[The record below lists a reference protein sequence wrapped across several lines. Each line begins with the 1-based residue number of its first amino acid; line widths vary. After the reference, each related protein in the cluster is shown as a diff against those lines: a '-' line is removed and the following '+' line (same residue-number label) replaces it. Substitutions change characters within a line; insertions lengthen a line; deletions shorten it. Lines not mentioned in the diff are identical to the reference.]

1 MRSRRWSV
9 RLVLLL
15 LVPLGL
21 LSACGGG
28 DEGTDDQANSDVDST
43 STTVDQVVTTTD
55 ASTTAVPTTAVPT
68 TAVPTTTETPAQEL
82 ELIGLGEFAVG
93 VMTVTIDEASDRP
106 LTVDVWFPIDDETDR
121 TEAEY
126 TFLPGIFYRSPNAVD
141 ATFDE
146 ISADGPFPLILYS
159 HGSGGQRFIHSNY
172 TETLAS
178 HGHIVVAADHT
189 GNTLV
194 ESLVGTGGDLVSSAS
209 ARPGDI
215 DSLLDAA
222 LGTEQDTT
230 LSQALAPSLSDDSV
244 VITGHS
250 LGGFTSYASI
260 AGLETD
266 NITVPADD
274 RLGAVIALAPAAAE
288 ELLPDDVLARVDVP
302 QLIIVGSDDKTTPV
316 DPNVERLW
324 ALTGGSPTYRVE
336 LEAGEHLTF
345 TDMCDYVTF
354 LPELGTVP
362 DFITT
367 ELDNRTVDGCS
378 AEDMPIARA
387 QELTNTFAIRFLDEF
402 YNGEPFIDPDIEI
415 LPDDIVFDAR

>member
-9 RLVLLL
+9 RIVLLL
-15 LVPLGL
+15 VVSLGL

-28 DEGTDDQANSDVDST
+28 DEGTDDQATSDVDST
-43 STTVDQVVTTTD
+43 PATLDEVVTPAEATTT
-55 ASTTAVPTTAVPT
+55 TTA
-68 TAVPTTTETPAQEL
+68 PTTTTTTTTEAPPEEL
-82 ELIGLGEFAVG
+82 DLIGLGEFAVG
-93 VMTVTIDEASDRP
+93 VTTVTIDEDSDRP

-121 TEAEY
+121 TKAEY
-126 TFLPGIFYRSPNAVD
+126 TFFPGIFYRSPNAVD
-141 ATFDE
+141 AELDE
-146 ISADGPFPLILYS
+146 ISVGGPFPLILYS

-178 HGHIVVAADHT
+178 HGHIVISADHT
-189 GNTLV
+189 GNTLI
-194 ESLVGTGGDLVSSAS
+194 ESLVGAGGDLVSSAS

-230 LSQALAPSLSDDSV
+230 LSQALAPSLSDDPV

-266 NITVPADD
+266 NITVPADE

-288 ELLPDDVLARVDVP
+288 ELLPDDVLGRVDVP

-336 LEAGEHLTF
+336 LQAGEHLTF

-367 ELDNRTVDGCS
+367 ELDNRTVNACS
-378 AEDMPIARA
+378 PEDMPIARA

-402 YNGEPFIDPDIEI
+402 YDGEPFIDPEFEI
-415 LPDDIVFDAR
+415 LPNDIVFDAR